1 VAEIPEEQQDLNRP
15 EPVKEGFPMINI
27 AQSNPVAWSPPMS
40 GATALV
46 AAVAAIRP
54 LQESARNGQPGAGRE
69 RESPASHAERRVV
82 PSDSAR
88 ATPGLA
94 EPARGA
100 AGDVLA
106 RREVEQAARR
116 LAAEETAEQA
126 RRAQRQELLTNVWK
140 ASAAVVER
148 VLGLDDGA
156 AVSPAAV
163 APASP
168 SHRPIEQLAL
178 PWPVMP
184 QDAGSS
190 RTRAD
195 FPAPQDVVAYDE
207 RGNSN
212 LASLETGVLLSR
224 RV

>member
-1 VAEIPEEQQDLNRP
+1 
-15 EPVKEGFPMINI
+15 MINI
-27 AQSNPVAWSPPMS
+27 AQPNPAAWSPPAS
-40 GATALV
+40 GATAPV

-69 RESPASHAERRVV
+69 RELPASRTERRAVA
-82 PSDSAR
+82 SDGTR
-88 ATPGLA
+88 ATPGRA
-94 EPARGA
+94 ESARGA

-106 RREVEQAARR
+106 RREAEQAARR
-116 LAAEETAEQA
+116 LAAEETAEEA

-148 VLGLDDGA
+148 VLGLDEGT
-156 AVSPAAV
+156 AVSPAV
-163 APASP
+163 AGPASP
-168 SHRPIEQLAL
+168 SRQPIEQLAL

-190 RTRAD
+190 RTRAE

-207 RGNSN
+207 RGNSS

>member
-1 VAEIPEEQQDLNRP
+1 
-15 EPVKEGFPMINI
+15 MINI
-27 AQSNPVAWSPPMS
+27 AQPSPAAWSPPAS
-40 GATALV
+40 GATAPV

-69 RESPASHAERRVV
+69 RELPASRTERRAVAG
-82 PSDSAR
+82 DGTR
-88 ATPGLA
+88 ATPGRA
-94 EPARGA
+94 ESTRGA

-106 RREVEQAARR
+106 RREAEQAARR
-116 LAAEETAEQA
+116 VAAEDAAEEA

-148 VLGLDDGA
+148 VLGLDEGA
-156 AVSPAAV
+156 AVSPAA
-163 APASP
+163 ATGPASP
-168 SHRPIEQLAL
+168 GRQPVEQLAL

-184 QDAGSS
+184 QDAASS
-190 RTRAD
+190 RTRPD

-212 LASLETGVLLSR
+212 LASVETGVLLSR
-224 RV
+224 RI